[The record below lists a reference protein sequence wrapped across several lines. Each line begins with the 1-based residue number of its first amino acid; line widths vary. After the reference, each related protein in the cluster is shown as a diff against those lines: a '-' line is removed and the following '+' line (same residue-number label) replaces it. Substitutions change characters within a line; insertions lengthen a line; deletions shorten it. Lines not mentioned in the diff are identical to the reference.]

1 MEVDEDSSA
10 KITLELQTSTST
22 KAKGKR
28 RSKQNIR
35 RVKPLTSGIP
45 GCSASATG
53 LTDQQQLAACRALYQ
68 QLPKQSRY
76 ARHKLKVL
84 DKAIELLSIQRYA
97 RRAAILHTNHHNKS
111 VHGRPATWRAYAVCV
126 TTLLLTI
133 TQYTT
138 SHHPLQAPA
147 DGAAEHGA
155 GPTAAKLEAELTD
168 VKAA

>member
-84 DKAIELLSIQRYA
+84 DKAIELLSIQRVVSTDCVVVCLWA
-97 RRAAILHTNHHNKS
+97 GLSSVAAAPRICNQQSIVFSIVSVDVDEHQHLFTRSVPHALH
-111 VHGRPATWRAYAVCV
+111 
-126 TTLLLTI
+126 L
-133 TQYTT
+133 
-138 SHHPLQAPA
+138 
-147 DGAAEHGA
+147 
-155 GPTAAKLEAELTD
+155 
-168 VKAA
+168 